1 MRPNRPAGLHRDQAG
16 GPAFLKFAADLS
28 AGARWVDGHRA
39 ELAWHRDFERLEIVR
54 GPQFIV
60 FQPARDEHR
69 VALLAAQELA
79 ALEFKLDP
87 AVQQVDELAVAGV
100 IMPAGRL
107 RHAGLR
113 LHDLAAHLAAAGLL
127 QGEITVAEEVA
138 PSLGHDR
145 LFGAG
150 IAKLR
155 RIWLGDCRDVIGHRN
170 LLLSWSRSMRS
181 PIVEEAQ

>member
-1 MRPNRPAGLHRDQAG
+1 MRPNRPAGLHRNKTGA
-16 GPAFLKFAADLS
+16 PVLLKFAAGLS
-28 AGARWVDGHRA
+28 AGARWVDRNRA
-39 ELAWHRDFERLEIVR
+39 ELARHRDFERLEIVR
-54 GPQFIV
+54 GAQFIM

-79 ALEFKLDP
+79 ALEFELDP
-87 AVQQVDELAVAGV
+87 AVQQIDELAVAGMV
-100 IMPAGRL
+100 VPAGRL

-113 LHDLAAHLAAAGLL
+113 LHDLPAHLAAAGLL
-127 QGEITVAEEVA
+127 QREVAVAEEVA

-155 RIWLGDCRDVIGHRN
+155 RGWFEIGR
-170 LLLSWSRSMRS
+170 
-181 PIVEEAQ
+181 A